1 MGPMLRWFLFT
12 IAFGLLPFAL
22 SMLLNAFGG
31 GRVGAALTSP
41 ALLFFAVMVC
51 AAQVSGL
58 LVTLSAEKPIAPS
71 RRDLLSACFG
81 VFLLG
86 GVFSAMLYGVYVNH
100 ELNDPGVRWNAT
112 CSRVGVKLDGCAE
125 WLNFRM
131 NLFTFSI
138 WVAAFA
144 ALVGTWAEWMRS
156 RA

>member
-12 IAFGLLPFAL
+12 IGFGLLPFAL
-22 SMLLNAFGG
+22 AVVLRELGG

-58 LVTLSAEKPIAPS
+58 LVTLSAGEPIPRN
-71 RRDLLSACFG
+71 RRDLLSAFFA

-100 ELNDPGVRWNAT
+100 ELNDPALRWNTA
-112 CSRVGVKLDGCAE
+112 CSRAGGKLDGCAD
-125 WLNFRM
+125 WLTFRM
-131 NLFTFSI
+131 NLFTFSM
-138 WVAAFA
+138 WVAAGPPYWVPG
-144 ALVGTWAEWMRS
+144 LSG
-156 RA
+156 

>member
-12 IAFGLLPFAL
+12 IAFGLLPFSL
-22 SMLLNAFGG
+22 SMLLNEFGR
-31 GRVGAALTSP
+31 GRVGTALTSP

-58 LVTLSAEKPIAPS
+58 LVTLSGEEQITPS

-112 CSRVGVKLDGCAE
+112 CSRGGVKLDACAE
-125 WLNFRM
+125 WLTFRM
-131 NLFTFSI
+131 NLFTFSV

-144 ALVGTWAEWMRS
+144 ALVGTWTEWMRS